1 MKLLTALLSLVC
13 VAPGAPLAWAGTVR
27 VYPAPAGEELS
38 KDFSVKVEGKEAPV
52 YVAKVAPAA
61 PALRWK
67 AMDDK
72 AHSADYFE
80 KASFAYFD
88 MQGAVAV
95 TVTCPEV
102 IQSVKVLPSS
112 LKIRP
117 AVQGKSLSFGLAEPG
132 NLTIEVNG
140 RWVEALHLFADA
152 PEADVPKPGD
162 PDVIYFGPGIH
173 EVSHLAVSNNQTVYV
188 AGVAVVR
195 AVIRTNEPF
204 NISSYSGLRTYSPTF
219 LLRGNGIKFRGR
231 GIVDGSLCTT
241 HARHLVQV
249 QGKDIL
255 LEGVILRDSST
266 WTIPIRRSE
275 RVTVKNVKLLGYR
288 ANSDGIDIC
297 NSRDITVEG
306 CFIRTLDDLIVVK
319 TDQGQGEARRI
330 VAKDCVLWNE
340 VAHALSIG
348 AELRENVDDV
358 LFASCDVIHDKG
370 REWTLRVYH
379 CDSARISH
387 VRFEDIR
394 IEESPRLLS
403 LWIGKAV
410 WTRDNERGH
419 IDGVVFKNISATANP
434 LRVQL
439 QGFDETHLVENVLFQ
454 DVVVNGAALAA
465 ADVKT
470 NAFVKEVILRP
481 NAVEMR

>member
-1 MKLLTALLSLVC
+1 
-13 VAPGAPLAWAGTVR
+13 
-27 VYPAPAGEELS
+27 
-38 KDFSVKVEGKEAPV
+38 VKVEGKEAPV

-88 MQGAVAV
+88 MEGAVAV

-102 IQSVKVLPSS
+102 IQSAKVLPSS
-112 LKIRP
+112 RKIRP
-117 AVQGKSLSFGLAEPG
+117 AVQGKRLSFGLAEPG

-140 RWVEALHLFADA
+140 RWVEALHLFASP
-152 PEADVPKPGD
+152 PESDVPKPGD

-188 AGVAVVR
+188 AGGAVVR

-249 QGKDIL
+249 QGQDIL

-358 LFASCDVIHDKG
+358 LFANCDVIHDNG

-419 IDGVVFKNISATANP
+419 IDGVGFKNISATANP

-470 NAFVKEVILRP
+470 NAFVKGVILRP
-481 NAVEMR
+481 

>member
-188 AGVAVVR
+188 AGGAVVR

-231 GIVDGSLCTT
+231 N
-241 HARHLVQV
+241 R
-249 QGKDIL
+249 
-255 LEGVILRDSST
+255 
-266 WTIPIRRSE
+266 
-275 RVTVKNVKLLGYR
+275 
-288 ANSDGIDIC
+288 
-297 NSRDITVEG
+297 
-306 CFIRTLDDLIVVK
+306 
-319 TDQGQGEARRI
+319 
-330 VAKDCVLWNE
+330 
-340 VAHALSIG
+340 
-348 AELRENVDDV
+348 
-358 LFASCDVIHDKG
+358 
-370 REWTLRVYH
+370 
-379 CDSARISH
+379 
-387 VRFEDIR
+387 
-394 IEESPRLLS
+394 
-403 LWIGKAV
+403 
-410 WTRDNERGH
+410 
-419 IDGVVFKNISATANP
+419 
-434 LRVQL
+434 
-439 QGFDETHLVENVLFQ
+439 
-454 DVVVNGAALAA
+454 
-465 ADVKT
+465 
-470 NAFVKEVILRP
+470 
-481 NAVEMR
+481 